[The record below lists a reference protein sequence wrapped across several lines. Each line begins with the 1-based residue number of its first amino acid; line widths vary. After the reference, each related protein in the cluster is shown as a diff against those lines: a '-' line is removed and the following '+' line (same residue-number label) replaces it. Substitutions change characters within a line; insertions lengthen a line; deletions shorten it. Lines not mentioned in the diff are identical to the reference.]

1 MIVLFGCVL
10 LSLLLINLLTEV
22 PIDLLSGLHPSR
34 WLLAAIVLSGLAWCL
49 GDGDE

>member
-10 LSLLLINLLTEV
+10 LSLLLINLMTKI

-34 WLLAAIVLSGLAWCL
+34 SLLAAIVLIGLAWCL
-49 GDGDE
+49 DDGEK